1 MASLAK
7 TREGVML
14 YYEEIAEQ
22 FEGRGAI
29 IVCAPLFDSGAEL
42 TGQ

>member
-29 IVCAPLFDSGAEL
+29 VCAPLFDSGAEL